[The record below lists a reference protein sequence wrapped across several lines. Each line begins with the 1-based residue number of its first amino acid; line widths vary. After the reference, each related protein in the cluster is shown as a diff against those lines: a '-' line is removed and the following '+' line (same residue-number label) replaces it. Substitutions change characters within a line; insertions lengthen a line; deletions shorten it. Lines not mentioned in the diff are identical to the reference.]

1 MIELKSGTQQVEK
14 MPKTETKT
22 KKGLLIITRTFDAPP
37 GLVWKAFTDP
47 ALMGRWWGPK
57 GYTAPVMKIDLRV
70 GGKYLYCMR
79 SSEGRDIWS
88 TGVFREI
95 VPYRK
100 LVATDSFADEK
111 GNVVMASHYGMTGE
125 WPSEL
130 IATETFDEENGR
142 TRFTLRHEDFPSAQD
157 SEMARA
163 GWNESFDKLD
173 DVLRTEKERY
183 GKNVIVAEPG
193 PGVATLTRVLDAP
206 PERILRAY
214 TDPKLIPLWWGP
226 ARLTTKV
233 EKMDATTGGSWRFIQ
248 HDTEGNEYAFRGVYH
263 EVSPMR
269 IVQTFEFEGMPGNVM
284 LQVMTLEEHDGKTKM
299 TDKSIIES
307 ADDMEG
313 MLASGM
319 MDGWSET
326 VDRLAMLVEKQ

>member
-1 MIELKSGTQQVEK
+1 
-14 MPKTETKT
+14 MPKTKTNT
-22 KKGLLIITRTFDAPP
+22 KKSILFITRTFDAPP

-57 GYTAPVMKIDLRV
+57 GYTAPVIKIDLRV
-70 GGKYLYCMR
+70 GGRYLYCMR
-79 SSEGRDIWS
+79 SSVGQDVWS
-88 TGVFREI
+88 TGIFREI

-111 GNVVMASHYGMTGE
+111 GNVVMASHYGMKGE

-130 IATETFDEENGR
+130 IATETFEEEKGK
-142 TRFTLRHEDFPSAQD
+142 TRFTLQHEDFPSAVD
-157 SEMARA
+157 SEMAQA

-173 DVLRTEKERY
+173 SVLKEEKERY
-183 GKNVIVAEPG
+183 DKNVIVAEPG
-193 PGVATLTRVLDAP
+193 TQVATLTRVLNAP
-206 PERILRAY
+206 PERIFKAY

-226 ARLTTKV
+226 ARLTTKI

-248 HDTEGNEYAFRGVYH
+248 RDPDGNEYAFRGVYH
-263 EVSPMR
+263 EVSPKR
-269 IVQTFEFEGMPGNVM
+269 IVQTFEFEGMPGHVM
-284 LQVMTLEEHDGKTKM
+284 LQVMTLEDYDGKTKM

-307 ADDMEG
+307 TDDMEG

-319 MDGWSET
+319 MDGWRET
-326 VDRLAMLVEKQ
+326 VDRLAILVEKQ